1 MQGTSV
7 NMLYIRKS
15 HTPAKVIQVI
25 GETELFATGQ
35 PQISDLGLVQNITT
49 IQHHTGYGTVQY
61 CIHKWSRQ
69 SVVKLVKL
77 SIAES
82 QRSYKRYRIQFHRP
96 TVNLSASSRNNLIK
110 RTKAI
115 KKKKQKRM
123 LHTRSSKQ
131 NETKADKSKHK
142 GQAKAL
148 GFSASCNAPGDPDWL
163 ENSPLVSSVGPRA
176 LPPFHLHQPRNHQPG
191 WPGRAA
197 MGQSGLHS
205 TTA

>member
-115 KKKKQKRM
+115 KKKNKNACYILVVQNKTKQKRIN
-123 LHTRSSKQ
+123 LSTRGRPK
-131 NETKADKSKHK
+131 
-142 GQAKAL
+142 L
-148 GFSASCNAPGDPDWL
+148 WASLLPVIPPGDPDWL
-163 ENSPLVSSVGPRA
+163 ENSPLVPSVGPRA